1 MERYDNIVKLEEIRR
16 FVDHSQY
23 KKAEKILDTVDLH
36 KIKSLTDLSIIADVY
51 TQNERYEEAVI
62 ILNKMYAKTKT
73 RRILY
78 QLVEVS
84 IKQGNITEAE
94 KYLSQYIKVSPNDS
108 CRLIF
113 RYCIDKRK
121 GESLEVLIET
131 LEQLKEFEY
140 IENWAYE
147 LAKLYHKAGK
157 KDMCI
162 RECSDIALW
171 FGEGLYVEKAKL
183 LKAYYVGEL
192 DPIHMLKAKEKK
204 EAEQRLGLDKTK
216 DFSSVRSQI
225 DQFLEEEEAL
235 KASVNEQPE
244 NEQFEDE
251 QTEDKQSEN
260 EQTED
265 IQSEDKQTEDIQ
277 SENELADST
286 ETGNNVYD
294 DQVKF
299 EETIKDI
306 ADEEELDQK
315 LQEYILT
322 GEIEIQEPISTKQPM
337 SAFDHNETADS
348 MKYDVADIDN
358 SENYDTENYDTEN
371 CDTENYDTENCDTE
385 NGDID
390 NANIESVSTETSK
403 DNIGNAEISDY
414 ADEIFNHFEIDYKK
428 ILGYY
433 YELCKV
439 DIPEILIGIL
449 SDQSKNKHL
458 IITGERG
465 TGKTSLA
472 KKISKIM
479 FGAGRMNSP
488 KVAKINGEK
497 LNQID
502 LEQKADKLIDSTLII
517 EDVSCLNS
525 NAIKQLL
532 QLIRKL
538 NSHIFVVLED
548 TSANIEKLLEMDTNL
563 KALFPYLLHL
573 QNYSRDE
580 LFGLAEGYVKEQDY
594 LLTEEAAASL
604 FHRIQDITEEVDKS
618 SQLSEVMEIIKG
630 AKHAADERYK
640 HELLKVIGEREI
652 VSTDFMYIIPADFNS

>member
-23 KKAEKILDTVDLH
+23 KKAEKVLDTVDLH

-108 CRLIF
+108 YRLIF

-121 GESLEVLIET
+121 GQPLEVLIES

-157 KDMCI
+157 KDKCI

-204 EAEQRLGLDKTK
+204 EAEQRLELDKTK

-251 QTEDKQSEN
+251 QSEDEQTEDKQSEN
-260 EQTED
+260 EQ
-265 IQSEDKQTEDIQ
+265 SEDKQ

-286 ETGNNVYD
+286 ETGNNEYD

-337 SAFDHNETADS
+337 SASDHNETADS
-348 MKYDVADIDN
+348 MKYGVTDIDN
-358 SENYDTENYDTEN
+358 SENYDTEN
-371 CDTENYDTENCDTE
+371 CDTENYDTEN
-385 NGDID
+385 GDID
-390 NANIESVSTETSK
+390 NTNIESVSTETSK

-414 ADEIFNHFEIDYKK
+414 ADEIFGHFEVDYKK

-439 DIPEILIGIL
+439 NIPEILIGIL
-449 SDQSKNKHL
+449 SDQSRNKHL
-458 IITGERG
+458 IITGEKG

-479 FGAGRMNSP
+479 FGAGRMKSP

-580 LFGLAEGYVKEQDY
+580 LLGLAEGYVKEQDY

-618 SQLSEVMEIIKG
+618 SQLSEVMDIIKG